1 MAKALPMVKKTILK
15 LVESRSEIPRWVLVS
30 FMIILYFC
38 TNFLQLF
45 VLLFFTFLPT
55 KVKFNDHGNNPPHAE
70 VVRDV
75 KTVKELRSGLD
86 ELHYGGGGDIDE
98 QAFEGETSS
107 TYLIFVIFSP
117 RI

>member
-1 MAKALPMVKKTILK
+1 MGAGKFHDYPL
-15 LVESRSEIPRWVLVS
+15 
-30 FMIILYFC
+30 FLYRFASI
-38 TNFLQLF
+38 FLF
-45 VLLFFTFLPT
+45 YCFFSPCPT

-107 TYLIFVIFSP
+107 MQC
-117 RI
+117 

>member
-1 MAKALPMVKKTILK
+1 M
-15 LVESRSEIPRWVLVS
+15 
-30 FMIILYFC
+30 
-38 TNFLQLF
+38 Q
-45 VLLFFTFLPT
+45 
-55 KVKFNDHGNNPPHAE
+55 VKFNDHGKNPPHAE

-107 TYLIFVIFSP
+107 MQC
-117 RI
+117 

>member
-1 MAKALPMVKKTILK
+1 MGAGKFHDYPLFF
-15 LVESRSEIPRWVLVS
+15 VS
-30 FMIILYFC
+30 FCF
-38 TNFLQLF
+38 NFLF
-45 VLLFFTFLPT
+45 YCFFAPCPT
-55 KVKFNDHGNNPPHAE
+55 KVKFNDHGKNPPHAE

-107 TYLIFVIFSP
+107 MQC
-117 RI
+117 

>member
-1 MAKALPMVKKTILK
+1 MGSGKFHDYPL
-15 LVESRSEIPRWVLVS
+15 
-30 FMIILYFC
+30 FLYQFSSTFC
-38 TNFLQLF
+38 
-45 VLLFFTFLPT
+45 LLFFTFLPT

-107 TYLIFVIFSP
+107 TYLIFFLHGYNGIWSSMQC
-117 RI
+117 